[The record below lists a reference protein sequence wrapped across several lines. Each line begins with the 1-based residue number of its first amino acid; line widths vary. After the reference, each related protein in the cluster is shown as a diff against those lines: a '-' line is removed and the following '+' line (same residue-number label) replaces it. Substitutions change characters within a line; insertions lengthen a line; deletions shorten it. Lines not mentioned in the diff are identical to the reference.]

1 MEVIQRMAIGALKAL
16 LFMGACW
23 LAGFWF
29 TAGAFFFIRGG
40 F

>member
-1 MEVIQRMAIGALKAL
+1 MKAALLNMCIGGLKAL

-29 TAGAFFFIRGG
+29 TAGAFFFLKAV
-40 F
+40 

>member
-1 MEVIQRMAIGALKAL
+1 MEVIQRMAIGALQAL